1 MQKLIYKKDFLK
13 MKSQSIKHDLLEINL
28 FSHLHDGNRILF
40 CKTDFLSSIFS
51 YISNLS
57 HDIILITGNSDY
69 EINDEIIAKSPSNIK
84 HWFAQNANSTKIHGL
99 PIGLEN
105 TIKCKINEHGVVWPH
120 ALPKHNLIHSAKDKL
135 PSKNIYGNFSIST
148 NPSIRK
154 KVFDICQSN
163 EHITS
168 DICFN
173 HQEINKR
180 SYSNYINNILDH
192 KMVVCPEG
200 NGIDCHRVWETLLL
214 GRVPIVRK
222 SKVMNHFSD
231 LPILYLDDWD
241 ELKDLKSLNQSYESI
256 KDNSI
261 EKLNFKYWKSFILSL
276 KDKL

>member
-1 MQKLIYKKDFLK
+1 
-13 MKSQSIKHDLLEINL
+13 MKSQNVKPNLLLGDRAVGLQINL

-69 EINDEIIAKSPSNIK
+69 EINDEIIAKSPGNIK

-105 TIKCKINEHGVVWPH
+105 TIKCKINEHGFVWPH

-135 PSKNIYGNFSIST
+135 PSKNIYGNFSIGT
-148 NPSIRK
+148 NPSIRQ

-163 EHITS
+163 EYITS
-168 DICFN
+168 DICLT
-173 HQEINKR
+173 HQEINKK

-200 NGIDCHRVWETLLL
+200 NGVDSHRVWETLLL

-241 ELKDLKSLNQSYESI
+241 ELKNLKSLKQTYESI
-256 KDNSI
+256 KCNSV
-261 EKLNFKYWKSFILSL
+261 EKLNFKYWKSLILSL

>member
-1 MQKLIYKKDFLK
+1 
-13 MKSQSIKHDLLEINL
+13 MKSQNVKPNLLLGDRAVGLQINL

-84 HWFAQNANSTKIHGL
+84 HWFAQNANSTKIYGL

-105 TIKCKINEHGVVWPH
+105 TVKCKIKDHGFVWPH
-120 ALPKHNLIHSAKDKL
+120 ALTKPNLIHSAKDKL
-135 PSKNIYGNFSIST
+135 PSKNIYGNFSIGT
-148 NPSIRK
+148 NPSIRQ

-163 EHITS
+163 EYITS
-168 DICFN
+168 DICLT
-173 HQEINKR
+173 HQEINKK

-200 NGIDCHRVWETLLL
+200 NGVDSHRVWETLLL

-241 ELKDLKSLNQSYESI
+241 ELKNLKSLKQTYESI
-256 KDNSI
+256 KCNSV
-261 EKLNFKYWKSFILSL
+261 EKLNFKYWKSLILSL